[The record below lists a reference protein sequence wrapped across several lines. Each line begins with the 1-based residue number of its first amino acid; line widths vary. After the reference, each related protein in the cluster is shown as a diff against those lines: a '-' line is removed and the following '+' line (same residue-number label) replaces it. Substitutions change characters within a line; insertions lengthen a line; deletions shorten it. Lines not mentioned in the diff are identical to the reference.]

1 MVDASLTLLH
11 WQDGRRIHRD
21 VPGSRLAEYSAKIVV
36 TLSRHLEAK
45 FGGGSSAPN
54 LSRMIALIDA
64 FPKREI
70 IRHCRK
76 NWCPISAALSPC
88 STCGA

>member
-11 WQDGRRIHRD
+11 WQVGRRTHRKA
-21 VPGSRLAEYSAKIVV
+21 PRSRLAEYSAKIVV
-36 TLSRHLEAK
+36 TLSRHLDAK
-45 FGGGSSAPN
+45 FGWGSSAPN

-76 NWCPISAALSPC
+76 NWCPISAALSP
-88 STCGA
+88 GA